1 MVLTRNYPV
10 VLGAGVAILLF
21 SLVGGA
27 AITGVLPQD
36 IGRSN
41 PHATPLIDT
50 TALAAAARKGHC
62 RSCGIVSA
70 IRPMR
75 VESAAGNFAAYSVTV
90 RMDDGS
96 ERNLSQQKAP
106 AFAVGARVRLNGDAI
121 ERS

>member
-27 AITGVLPQD
+27 AISGVLPQD
-36 IGRSN
+36 IGRNN

-50 TALAAAARKGHC
+50 TALAAAARKGNC
-62 RSCGIVSA
+62 RTCGVVSA

-75 VESAAGNFAAYSVTV
+75 VESAAGNFAAYNVTV

-96 ERNLSQQKAP
+96 ERTLSQKKTP
-106 AFAVGARVRLNGDAI
+106 GFDVGSRVRVNGESI
-121 ERS
+121 ERG